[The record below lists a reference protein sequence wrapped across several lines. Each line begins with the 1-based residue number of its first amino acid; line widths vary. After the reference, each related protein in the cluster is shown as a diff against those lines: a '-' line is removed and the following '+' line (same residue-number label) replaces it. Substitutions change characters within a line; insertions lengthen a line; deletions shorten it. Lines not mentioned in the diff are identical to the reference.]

1 MIKGLLKRHKADR
14 SDAISRRHSEAFEI
28 TKAELPGRSIIAF
41 QKPGGQATALEVT
54 ERGAEILQG
63 LAAGVIVSELEEARA
78 RGAEDRAGEVPLGLS
93 ASRAE
98 AEAFIQSLDLLDMT
112 EKKALVGALPR

>member
-1 MIKGLLKRHKADR
+1 MLKNWLKKRGDGDVAASVD
-14 SDAISRRHSEAFEI
+14 EI
-28 TKAELPGRSIIAF
+28 RDFDITSARLPGRSIIAF
-41 QKPGGQATALEVT
+41 EKRGGQAAALEVT

-63 LAAGVIVSELEEARA
+63 LAAGALLSELDEVKTSRSDLTMPLI
-78 RGAEDRAGEVPLGLS
+78 RGEG

-112 EKKALVGALPR
+112 EKKRLMGALPR